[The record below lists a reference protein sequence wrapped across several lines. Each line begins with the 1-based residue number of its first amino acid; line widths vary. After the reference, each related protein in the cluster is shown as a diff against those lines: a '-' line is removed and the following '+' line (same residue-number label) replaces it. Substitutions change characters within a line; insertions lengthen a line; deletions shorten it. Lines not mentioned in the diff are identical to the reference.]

1 MGTIYC
7 TTDLLSTIVDRYPK
21 SFVWIKY
28 YYWVYRKYDML
39 GISNY
44 ILLIGIPSMGF
55 SGWKFQILMKSC
67 WPRLSALLW
76 PVNRFDSLG
85 PDTFE
90 APPPI
95 ATRLASMA
103 PQRRN
108 RSSCKLVNLSW
119 MSRMFLNKWR
129 NCDSITPPI
138 CWKQLKSSE
147 EWRDKKNVLLTSLD
161 CLNMAF
167 PW

>member
-67 WPRLSALLW
+67 
-76 PVNRFDSLG
+76 
-85 PDTFE
+85 
-90 APPPI
+90 
-95 ATRLASMA
+95 
-103 PQRRN
+103 
-108 RSSCKLVNLSW
+108 
-119 MSRMFLNKWR
+119 
-129 NCDSITPPI
+129 
-138 CWKQLKSSE
+138 
-147 EWRDKKNVLLTSLD
+147 
-161 CLNMAF
+161 
-167 PW
+167 